1 DAYLNEIGIT
11 SPLLPN
17 ENTAN
22 GNSVAAY
29 DTVADP
35 EDKGEGIEKFARF
48 MRATK
53 VPPRDETLEAT
64 GEARSG
70 AALFNQ
76 IGCAVCHTPTIV
88 TAPSGTLINGGMF
101 TIPPALGDKTI
112 HPFSDF
118 LLHNVGTGDG
128 IVQNGGASTRNKMRT
143 PPLWGAR
150 TRNQLMH
157 DGLSLTFNEA
167 ILRHGGEA
175 TSVINIYRRLSDI
188 EKAHLLTFLTS
199 LSPI

>member
-1 DAYLNEIGIT
+1 
-11 SPLLPN
+11 
-17 ENTAN
+17 
-22 GNSVAAY
+22 
-29 DTVADP
+29 
-35 EDKGEGIEKFARF
+35 

-53 VPPRDETLEAT
+53 VPPRDETLAAT
-64 GEARSG
+64 AEARSG
-70 AALFNQ
+70 AALFSQ
-76 IGCAVCHTPTIV
+76 IGCAVCHTPTIE
-88 TAPSGTLINGGMF
+88 TASPGTLINGGMF

-157 DGLSLTFNEA
+157 DGLSLTFNDA

-188 EKAHLLTFLTS
+188 EKGHVLTFLKS
-199 LSPI
+199 L